1 LINDLIKKQN
11 MTFIVSEITIY
22 PIKSLGGISLQE
34 AIVEER
40 GLQLDRRW
48 VLADENNVFITQRQ
62 NEQMALIDVAIA
74 EDGLRVNHRL
84 KKIEPLMVPFAPQT
98 SEEQQITIWDDVVR
112 GIRVSDEADVW
123 FSAVLGKKCSLFYQ
137 PDDSIRLIDPT
148 YSITKE
154 EHTSFSDGYPILVI
168 GQASLD
174 ELNAKLE
181 EPVSMRRFRPNL
193 VFRGGEAH
201 VEDAWKYFTIGEAK
215 LVGVKPCARCV
226 LTTINPETAEKG
238 KEPLKT
244 LTQYRNK
251 NNKILFGQNLLVVD
265 TGKISVGNEVIMLD
279 DK

>member
-1 LINDLIKKQN
+1 
-11 MTFIVSEITIY
+11 MSFIVSEITIY

-34 AIVEER
+34 AIVEQR
-40 GLQLDRRW
+40 GLQYDRRW

-62 NEQMALIDVAIA
+62 NEQMALIDVAITKT
-74 EDGLRVNHRL
+74 GLQVTHRL
-84 KKIEPLMVPFAPQT
+84 KRIASLQIPFEPQT
-98 SEEQQITIWDDVVR
+98 VAGGGVPHQQQITIWDDVVSA
-112 GIRVSDEADVW
+112 IRVSDEADAW
-123 FSAVLGKKCSLFYQ
+123 FTTVLGKKCSLFYQ
-137 PDDSIRLIDPT
+137 PDDSIRLTDPK

-181 EPVSMRRFRPNL
+181 EPVSMKRFRPNL
-193 VFRGGEAH
+193 VFTGGEAH
-201 VEDAWKYFTIGEAK
+201 VEDTWRYFTVGDAK

-238 KEPLKT
+238 KEPLRT
-244 LTQYRNK
+244 LTQYRNV
-251 NNKILFGQNLLVVD
+251 NNKILFGQNLLVVE
-265 TGKISVGNEVIMLD
+265 TGKISVGDELLLLE

>member
-1 LINDLIKKQN
+1 
-11 MTFIVSEITIY
+11 MSFIVSEITIY
-22 PIKSLGGISLQE
+22 PIKSLGGISLKE

-40 GLQLDRRW
+40 GLQYDRRW

-62 NEQMALIDVAIA
+62 NEQMALIDVAIDEA
-74 EDGLRVNHRL
+74 GLQVNHRL
-84 KKIEPLMVPFAPQT
+84 KTIAPLKIPFVPQT
-98 SEEQQITIWDDVVR
+98 VEEQQITIWDDVVR
-112 GIRVSDEADVW
+112 GTRVSNEADAW
-123 FSAVLGKKCSLFYQ
+123 FTTVLGKKCSLFYQ
-137 PDDSIRLIDPT
+137 PDDSIRLTDPK

-174 ELNAKLE
+174 NLNERLD
-181 EPVSMRRFRPNL
+181 EPVSMKRFRPNL
-193 VFRGGEAH
+193 VFTGGDAY
-201 VEDAWKYFTIGEAK
+201 VEDFWKYFSVGEAK

-251 NNKILFGQNLLVVD
+251 NNKILFGQNLLVVE
-265 TGKISVGNEVIMLD
+265 TGKIAVGDEIEF
-279 DK
+279 

>member
-1 LINDLIKKQN
+1 
-11 MTFIVSEITIY
+11 MSFIVSEITIY

-40 GLQLDRRW
+40 GLQHDRRW

-62 NEQMALIDVAIA
+62 NEQMALIDVAI
-74 EDGLRVNHRL
+74 EETGLRVIHRL
-84 KKIEPLMVPFAPQT
+84 KRIAPLQIPFEPQT
-98 SEEQQITIWDDVVR
+98 GAGGVPYQQQITIWDDVVR
-112 GIRVSDEADVW
+112 GIRVSDEADAW
-123 FSAVLGKKCSLFYQ
+123 FTAVLGMKCSLFYQ
-137 PDDSIRLIDPT
+137 PDDSIRLTDPK

-181 EPVSMRRFRPNL
+181 EPVSMKRFRPNL
-193 VFRGGEAH
+193 VFMGGEAH
-201 VEDAWKYFTIGEAK
+201 VEDTWRYFTVGDAK

-238 KEPLKT
+238 KEPLRT
-244 LTQYRNK
+244 LTQYRNV
-251 NNKILFGQNLLVVD
+251 NNKILFGQNLLVVE
-265 TGKISVGNEVIMLD
+265 TGKISVGDEILTLD